1 MMNKW
6 YEFRHRRDQD
16 EFMEGIHKAAAQ
28 GKVAKVERFLALRS
42 EDLNAQDFH
51 YRTPLHWACERGHVK
66 VVMLLLNRDC
76 EVDSR
81 DKDRRTPL
89 MLEGMTPLFNAIHW
103 KIQKAMICLLKN
115 HANIN
120 VVDNSGRTVLMV
132 AAKHGT
138 PDMVKI
144 LLKHNVKL
152 FAEDTFGKHAED
164 YAISHGSTKILQ
176 QIMERKK
183 DILANRNLDAR
194 SADESA
200 VSVLHDPCVDSC
212 SKPEDEGLT
221 VATKQCVPKKLSK
234 PLPGPSHEKRNSV
247 VNGKGEGPPA
257 KQASLKPTTE
267 VEDSAMNEA
276 VQRKNVQTTRA
287 VASEEEQERLERS
300 EKKQPQ
306 VKERRNTKKSKKI
319 KLSENMCDNTSSDAA
334 AGLAQQ
340 RKIKKIYPQQF
351 PKKVK
356 EEHDGCTL
364 KQENED
370 KSNDNKLYKTI
381 KEAVEKGQ
389 ERYMEE
395 VKAKQQLELTVQSL
409 EMELKTLRNTQN
421 QDFHNREKMIDMHKC
436 GILKRDIA
444 ILRQEMDTI
453 KKDSL
458 KKENNYFEN
467 IKIIKERNAEL
478 DNYLKAEL
486 TRLNSELKEKNKNE
500 GRLEAEIE
508 SYRSRLAAALSEH
521 NQRVKT
527 ERDLKLS
534 LQRTQD
540 VSVQVKLSDI
550 SEVKDEY
557 EFLREQLSEMR
568 IKCNHLEERLFQHEK
583 EKAEREVIVRQLQQE
598 LVDSLKN
605 LTMLESPLEGTSC
618 CHINLDETQSSKN
631 KLFQVESQS
640 EEEKEEL
647 RKLSVLIS
655 CLKNNVDQIRKKN
668 DEVEKERTGYKKFLE
683 MTKYM
688 LNEFGNEELGFH
700 GDLTD
705 QLEMDILI
713 KKVKYK
719 FDDLTEELGAV
730 SSKCLYLA
738 KNNQVIQQEL
748 ISMEDVQQKY
758 ENFKEVNKTLEQ
770 EVVNLKTHMEKNM
783 VELSEVEEY
792 KLQIETARQERKKLE
807 EIGLQKQAEYEKQ
820 LEQLQKNNMA
830 SDAKYRFSKM
840 KTAYK
845 EVTTELEEYKEA
857 FVIALKANRHMSK
870 KLKTSQEKLAIVSS
884 RLQKEKEQMKSFLSI
899 LPMRLDPELPWI
911 GSVNSMGLSRNY

>member
-1 MMNKW
+1 MDKRHW
-6 YEFRHRRDQD
+6 IFLPCFR
-16 EFMEGIHKAAAQ
+16 
-28 GKVAKVERFLALRS
+28 S
-42 EDLNAQDFH
+42 
-51 YRTPLHWACERGHVK
+51 
-66 VVMLLLNRDC
+66 
-76 EVDSR
+76 
-81 DKDRRTPL
+81 
-89 MLEGMTPLFNAIHW
+89 
-103 KIQKAMICLLKN
+103 
-115 HANIN
+115 
-120 VVDNSGRTVLMV
+120 SGV
-132 AAKHGT
+132 
-138 PDMVKI
+138 
-144 LLKHNVKL
+144 
-152 FAEDTFGKHAED
+152 FQF
-164 YAISHGSTKILQ
+164 
-176 QIMERKK
+176 
-183 DILANRNLDAR
+183 
-194 SADESA
+194 
-200 VSVLHDPCVDSC
+200 SVLHDPCVDSC

-221 VATKQCVPKKLSK
+221 VATKCVPKKVSE

-287 VASEEEQERLERS
+287 VASEEEQERLERN

-306 VKERRNTKKSKKI
+306 VKEGKNTKKSKKI

-334 AGLAQQ
+334 AGLTQQ
-340 RKIKKIYPQQF
+340 RKIKKMYPQQF

-364 KQENED
+364 KQEDED

-409 EMELKTLRNTQN
+409 EMEPKTLRNTQN
-421 QDFHNREKMIDMHKC
+421 QDFHDHEKMIDLMHEY
-436 GILKRDIA
+436 GILKREIA

-458 KKENNYFEN
+458 KKENKYFEN

-478 DNYLKAEL
+478 DNDLKAEI
-486 TRLNSELKEKNKNE
+486 TRLNSELEKKTKNE

-550 SEVKDEY
+550 SEVKDKY
-557 EFLREQLSEMR
+557 EFHREQLPKMQIAFNTLKDKLPKIKGTIRQKTLALETVQKDLSETEQLLKKMKEMYQNAEVNVNKSTGKQNLVEER
-568 IKCNHLEERLFQHEK
+568 ICELQRKNLWYKPQLGDALQKENNRGTVINIEGGIIENGKEGFLLEEKNEMLMKKCNHLEERLFQHEK
-583 EKAEREVIVRQLQQE
+583 EKGEREVIVRQLQQE
-598 LVDSLKN
+598 LADILKN

-618 CHINLDETQSSKN
+618 CHINLDETQSSKK

-640 EEEKEEL
+640 EKEKEEL

-668 DEVEKERTGYKKFLE
+668 NEVEKERTGYKKFLE

-705 QLEMDILI
+705 QLKMDILI
-713 KKVKYK
+713 KKLKHKYILRTRISGSYGNFMLHLLRSCQCVFQSGFTISHSQQHC

-738 KNNQVIQQEL
+738 ENNQVIQQEL
-748 ISMEDVQQKY
+748 IFMEDVQQKY
-758 ENFKEVNKTLEQ
+758 EKFEKVNKTLEQ

-792 KLQIETARQERKKLE
+792 KLQIEIARQERKKLE

-820 LEQLQKNNMA
+820 LEQLQNNNMA

-857 FVIALKANRHMSK
+857 FGIALMANRHMSK

-884 RLQKEKEQMKSFLSI
+884 RLQIEKEQMKSFLSI
-899 LPMRLDPELPWI
+899 LPMRLDPELPRI